1 MELEKLSKQLV
12 GAHNKLMNAMHQY
25 RIDATTTKRFEAE
38 LKNVVATAIME
49 GLIAGKNQAER
60 DAVEQKLFAG
70 QYKQLEE
77 LKEVESFSYLKL
89 ETAKIAVQ
97 MWMALLR
104 IEELT
109 RDNS

>member
-1 MELEKLSKQLV
+1 MKLEELSKQLV
-12 GAHNKLMNAMHQY
+12 GAHHKLMNATHQY
-25 RIDATTTKRFEAE
+25 RLDASATKRFEAE
-38 LKNVVATAIME
+38 LKSIVATSIME
-49 GLIAGKNQAER
+49 GVITGKNQAER